1 MNRKNVRL
9 YLIMTLMTVMF
20 CSCSAKNVGT
30 SKIVMTVIFI
40 LLFLGASLCS
50 AVLTFKLRRRKNADN
65 NENDLLN
72 KNEE

>member
-1 MNRKNVRL
+1 MNRKNISL
-9 YLIMTLMTVMF
+9 CIMAALMIFMLG
-20 CSCSAKNVGT
+20 SCSAENVGT
-30 SKIVMTVIFI
+30 SKIVTTVIFI

-50 AVLTFKLRRRKNADN
+50 AVMTFKLRRRKNADN